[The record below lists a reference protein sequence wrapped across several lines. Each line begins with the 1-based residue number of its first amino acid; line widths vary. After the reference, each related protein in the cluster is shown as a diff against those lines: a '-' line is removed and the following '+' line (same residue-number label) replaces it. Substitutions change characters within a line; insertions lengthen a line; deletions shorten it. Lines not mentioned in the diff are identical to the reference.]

1 MRLLRDILL
10 AVLVALLISIAGVVG
25 SIGTLPKRGRRGS
38 RDGRSSAGLPEH
50 ALNSTPAPVPSMS
63 SAWFSQA
70 EGRREVASYRG
81 CRIRLKVGYD
91 GSVGR
96 TYATYTSRCKLK
108 VIGASKAQ

>member
-50 ALNSTPAPVPSMS
+50 AELDTRSCSLYVLRVVFPS
-63 SAWFSQA
+63 
-70 EGRREVASYRG
+70 
-81 CRIRLKVGYD
+81 
-91 GSVGR
+91 
-96 TYATYTSRCKLK
+96 
-108 VIGASKAQ
+108 